1 MTVSGQAETDTL
13 NGCRILTNQQLRSLA
28 ISLYNNNESKIMH
41 KLKSGIRLQN
51 MTDEIKFIAEENYIE
66 LHYKQLL
73 ESYAIN

>member
-41 KLKSGIRLQN
+41 KLNSGIRLQN
-51 MTDEIKFIAEENYIE
+51 MTDENYIE